1 MSRLPDWAV
10 GLLAAEGIAL
20 GIALALPIT
29 PSKTG
34 STWSPAHLFTPDP
47 SYMEKAFASFVG
59 VNLLL
64 LVLGL
69 ITVLVSKWGK
79 AKGPS

>member
-20 GIALALPIT
+20 GIAIALPLT

-47 SYMEKAFASFVG
+47 SYPEKVFGSFVF

-69 ITVLVSKWGK
+69 IAVLVSKWGK
-79 AKGPS
+79 AG